1 MTDLCSLNAYFYL
14 PVLYLS
20 GINLSND
27 AKITSLHYIF
37 LQQLKYYTQIH
48 VRSTRGKNAKGS
60 KITGVEPLPGEDK
73 ERERDR

>member
-1 MTDLCSLNAYFYL
+1 MIQKF
-14 PVLYLS
+14 
-20 GINLSND
+20 
-27 AKITSLHYIF
+27 TSVHYIF

-73 ERERDR
+73 VRERERERERDGQRNFCHLCLII

>member
-1 MTDLCSLNAYFYL
+1 MHIFTYRY
-14 PVLYLS
+14 Y
-20 GINLSND
+20 ILSND
-27 AKITSLHYIF
+27 TKITSVHYIF

-73 ERERDR
+73 VRKREEMDREFFVTCV